1 MLEHE
6 ARNNN
11 KALLAIKKDWIR
23 NKQRNS
29 NASRPETSKLSQN
42 TALVQIRLST
52 DQAIHQ
58 NFFLFTKITDLSEWV
73 SNQEI
78 VQYSILIELDDDDDD
93 DDEDSSQRYVIGNI
107 SSTIK
112 SAIGSAGGALD

>member
-73 SNQEI
+73 SNQ
-78 VQYSILIELDDDDDD
+78 VKKLSIDF
-93 DDEDSSQRYVIGNI
+93 NI
-107 SSTIK
+107 SREIFGDDQMDRPSQMFIWY
-112 SAIGSAGGALD
+112 